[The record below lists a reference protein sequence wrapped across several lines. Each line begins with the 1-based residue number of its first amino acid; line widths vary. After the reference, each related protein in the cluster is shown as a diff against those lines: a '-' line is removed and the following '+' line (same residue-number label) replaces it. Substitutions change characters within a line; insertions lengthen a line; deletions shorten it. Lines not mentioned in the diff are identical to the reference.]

1 MIMELQTQPLA
12 DGITK
17 ISLAGRM
24 DNAGVQGIDLQFT
37 ALTATKKALI
47 LVDLAAVSFLA
58 SIGIRTL
65 VANARALHQ
74 RGGRMVLCSPQPVVE
89 EVLKTAG
96 ITTIIQTFQ
105 DVGTACQALKA
116 PIEHT

>member
-1 MIMELQTQPLA
+1 MELQTQQLN

-24 DNAGVQGIDLQFT
+24 DSAGVQGIDLQFT

-47 LVDLAAVSFLA
+47 LVDLSAVPFLA

-65 VANARALHQ
+65 VANARALRQ
-74 RGGRMVLCSPQPVVE
+74 RGGRMALLGPQPVVD
-89 EVLKTAG
+89 EVLRTAG
-96 ITTIIQTFQ
+96 VTTIIPIF
-105 DVGTACQALKA
+105 DDLGTACEALKA
-116 PIEHT
+116 PMKQP